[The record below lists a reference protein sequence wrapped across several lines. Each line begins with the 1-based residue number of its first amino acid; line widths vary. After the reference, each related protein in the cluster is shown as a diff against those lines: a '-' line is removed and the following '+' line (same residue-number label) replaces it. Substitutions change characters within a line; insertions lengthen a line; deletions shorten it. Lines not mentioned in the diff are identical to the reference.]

1 MRLGMI
7 GIQRFITYIYTYEN
21 DEKRNNAGYA
31 KVETKGKDGRIE
43 IHFIS
48 SGVFGTGRVTFLLVQ
63 EQAIIELPIGE
74 IQIENGRGIGKFLFQ
89 TEALDNTQIPFDKID
104 GIGVTDANG
113 QKHMSFWKD
122 VKIEKMQFVLYGE
135 EIPQQ
140 QEIKEDRIEISESE
154 QKPIY
159 TMEIPVQNIFPSDTM
174 EDIWHAMKKGR
185 ECIKIGKNVQ
195 ALQMELNDLRE
206 FPKKYWGLG
215 NNSFLLHGFFNYRH
229 LLFGKLTDGNWFLGV
244 PGVYERQERVMASI
258 FGFAGFLPLI
268 EVEREN
274 IPLEEQFL
282 ESYTS
287 GQQGIWYQVL
297 N

>member
-1 MRLGMI
+1 MTGMK
-7 GIQRFITYIYTYEN
+7 RFITYIYTYEN

-48 SGVFGTGRVTFLLVQ
+48 SGVLGTGRVAFLLVQ
-63 EQAIIELPIGE
+63 EQSIVEFPIGE
-74 IQIENGRGIGKFLFQ
+74 IQIENGRGFGKFLFQ
-89 TEALDNTQIPFDKID
+89 TETLEKTQIPFDKID
-104 GIGVTDANG
+104 GVGVTDSNG

-140 QEIKEDRIEISESE
+140 KEENKDRLEIVDSE

-159 TMEIPVQNIFPSDTM
+159 TMEIPFQNIVSSDTM
-174 EDIWHAMKKGR
+174 EDIWITMRKGR
-185 ECIKIGKNVQ
+185 EYIKIGKNVQ
-195 ALQMELNDLRE
+195 ALQMELNDLRQ

-229 LLFGKLTDGNWFLGV
+229 LLFGKLIDGNWFLGV

-258 FGFAGFLPLI
+258 FGFVGFLPFI
-268 EVEREN
+268 EAEKEN
-274 IPLEEQFL
+274 AELEESVL
-282 ESYTS
+282 ENYSS
-287 GQQGIWYQVL
+287 GQQGIWYQIL